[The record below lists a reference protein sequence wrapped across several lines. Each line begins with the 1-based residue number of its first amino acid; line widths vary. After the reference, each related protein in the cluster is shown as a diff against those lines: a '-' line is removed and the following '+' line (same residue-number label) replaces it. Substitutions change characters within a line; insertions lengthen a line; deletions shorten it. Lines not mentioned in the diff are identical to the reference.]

1 MPPLPPPLSWLP
13 LPITTLSNPLCIA
26 VYLHFWMVI
35 VLPFLLFSSPFF
47 FEKANADCVT
57 VVVAANVPTA
67 SIAAIKIAA
76 NARFRFVVVLFII
89 KSSHSFGILFVIF
102 VCY

>member
-1 MPPLPPPLSWLP
+1 MAAAAYYYFIKSALCCCLFAFLDGNC
-13 LPITTLSNPLCIA
+13 ITVSTIFVS
-26 VYLHFWMVI
+26 
-35 VLPFLLFSSPFF
+35 F

-67 SIAAIKIAA
+67 SIAAIKAAA

-89 KSSHSFGILFVIF
+89 KSSNSFGILFVKF

>member
-1 MPPLPPPLSWLP
+1 MAAAAYYYFIKSALCCCLFAFLDGNC
-13 LPITTLSNPLCIA
+13 ITVSTIFVS
-26 VYLHFWMVI
+26 
-35 VLPFLLFSSPFF
+35 F

-57 VVVAANVPTA
+57 VVVVAANVPTA
-67 SIAAIKIAA
+67 SIAAIKAAA

-89 KSSHSFGILFVIF
+89 KSSNSFGILFVKF